1 MAQICAASNAFINVS
16 DDIGV
21 ADADKD
27 DANNALV
34 SKTKQVKA
42 FAGTETVAEKEVGD
56 VTTDKTAGGSEGAKT
71 VSKSW
76 HRCGGGRW
84 GMRV

>member
-1 MAQICAASNAFINVS
+1 MAQICAASNTFINVR
-16 DDIGV
+16 DDIVV

-34 SKTKQVKA
+34 SKTKHVRA
-42 FAGTETVAEKEVGD
+42 IAGADMVAEKEVGD

-71 VSKSW
+71 VSKS
-76 HRCGGGRW
+76 
-84 GMRV
+84 